1 MLNWFIVVC
10 SLCTC
15 RTSDRLE
22 IVPLS
27 AVLMFSPG
35 KAFHDVS
42 ISEYLL
48 AKGKVNLPTV
58 A

>member
-1 MLNWFIVVC
+1 MLNWFIVVG

-27 AVLMFSPG
+27 AALMFSPG

-42 ISEYLL
+42 ISEYVLV
-48 AKGKVNLPTV
+48 KGTMNLPPV